1 MAVSDEGNLY
11 IGTAKHKTFIRIDR
25 TGTKAGAATTVEM
38 MNYFGFGDPP
48 AVTLDRPFVYMILDN
63 ATGLPILIG
72 AVTDIQG

>member
-1 MAVSDEGNLY
+1 
-11 IGTAKHKTFIRIDR
+11 
-25 TGTKAGAATTVEM
+25 M